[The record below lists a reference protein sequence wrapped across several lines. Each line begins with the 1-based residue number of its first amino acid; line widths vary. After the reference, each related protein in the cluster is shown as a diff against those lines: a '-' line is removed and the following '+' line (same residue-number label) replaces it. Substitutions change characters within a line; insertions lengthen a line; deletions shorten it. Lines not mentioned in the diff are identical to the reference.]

1 MSRKVVSVLFFSLFL
16 TSFVLAQQE
25 DEIPALMLR
34 NGFYM
39 PQFGLGTYLATGT
52 DVYKAVKEALRLGYR
67 LIDTAHY
74 YGNHKEI
81 GRALKE
87 VFDEGKIQREDV
99 FITSKVWINQMS
111 RRRTTQFIQDALRD
125 LQLTYLDLVLIHF
138 PERNY
143 MECYRTLEEAVD
155 NGTVRAIGLSNF
167 NEEQCNDVWN
177 NARIKPVNLQVWHKM
192 EVVTLLIATDLNFAT
207 CHGICSLGFR
217 RKQLF

>member
-1 MSRKVVSVLFFSLFL
+1 
-16 TSFVLAQQE
+16 
-25 DEIPALMLR
+25 MLR

-177 NARIKPVNLQVWHKM
+177 NARIKPVNLQV
-192 EVVTLLIATDLNFAT
+192 
-207 CHGICSLGFR
+207 
-217 RKQLF
+217 